1 MKKLFISTVLLFFIA
16 CSSSDISLLPEKVSP
31 DVYKVLLENDDI
43 KILEVTFAPG
53 QSDNMH
59 EHYPATVYIVEGGK
73 AQVTLP
79 DGTVNE
85 INPPSDFILHNPEK
99 AKHQVKNIGDNTMK
113 IILFER
119 KNTRA
124 VTDTKEELIL
134 PEEVSP
140 DVYKVL
146 LDNEEVKVTEVTFKP
161 GQGDEMHQH
170 GVMSIYGITGGKLQ
184 NTSPDGTVREM
195 EVADGFVGH
204 RNTVTTHQM
213 KNIGDTTV
221 KVILVEHKKLG
232 PPEASNS

>member
-1 MKKLFISTVLLFFIA
+1 M
-16 CSSSDISLLPEKVSP
+16 
-31 DVYKVLLENDDI
+31 
-43 KILEVTFAPG
+43 
-53 QSDNMH
+53 Q
-59 EHYPATVYIVEGGK
+59 
-73 AQVTLP
+73 
-79 DGTVNE
+79 
-85 INPPSDFILHNPEK
+85 
-99 AKHQVKNIGDNTMK
+99 QVKIFGDNTMK
-113 IILFER
+113 IILFEG
-119 KNTRA
+119 KISRA
-124 VTDTKEELIL
+124 VTDIKEELIL

-146 LDNEEVKVTEVTFKP
+146 LENEEVKVTEVTFEP

-195 EVADGFVGH
+195 EVPDGFVGH

-232 PPEASNS
+232 LPEA

>member
-1 MKKLFISTVLLFFIA
+1 MIRPIISILLLLIVS
-16 CSSSDISLLPEKVSP
+16 CSGSKEKPLHPEVVSP
-31 DVYKVLLENDDI
+31 DVYKVLLENDDV
-43 KILEVTFAPG
+43 KVLEVTFEPG

-59 EHYPATVYIVEGGK
+59 EHYPATVYILQGGT

-85 INPPSDFILHNPEK
+85 INPPSDFIVHNPEN

-124 VTDTKEELIL
+124 VTNTKQELIL
-134 PEEVSP
+134 PEKVSP

-195 EVADGFVGH
+195 EVAEGFVGH

-232 PPEASNS
+232 PPKA

>member
-1 MKKLFISTVLLFFIA
+1 MKKLFISSTLLFFIS
-16 CSSSDISLLPEKVSP
+16 CYSNHLSLLPEKVSP
-31 DVYKVLLENDDI
+31 DVYNVLLENEDI

-59 EHYPATVYIVEGGK
+59 EHYPSTAYIIEGGK
-73 AQVTLP
+73 AEVTLP
-79 DGTVNE
+79 NGTVNE
-85 INPPSDFILHNPEK
+85 INPTNGLTVHNPEK

-119 KNTRA
+119 KNTRTI
-124 VTDTKEELIL
+124 VKTKQELIL

-146 LDNEEVKVTEVTFKP
+146 LENDEVKVTEVTFQP

-184 NTSPDGTVREM
+184 NVSPDGNVREM
-195 EVADGFVGH
+195 EVPDGFVGH

-213 KNIGDTTV
+213 KNIGDNVV
-221 KVILVEHKKLG
+221 KIILVEHKKLG
-232 PPEASNS
+232 LPEA

>member
-16 CSSSDISLLPEKVSP
+16 CSSSDISLLPEEVSP

-119 KNTRA
+119 KNTRT

-232 PPEASNS
+232 LPEV

>member
-31 DVYKVLLENDDI
+31 DVYNVLLENDDI

-85 INPPSDFILHNPEK
+85 INPPSDFILHNPDK

-146 LDNEEVKVTEVTFKP
+146 LENDEVKVTEVTFKP

-232 PPEASNS
+232 APEA

>member
-1 MKKLFISTVLLFFIA
+1 
-16 CSSSDISLLPEKVSP
+16 
-31 DVYKVLLENDDI
+31 
-43 KILEVTFAPG
+43 
-53 QSDNMH
+53 
-59 EHYPATVYIVEGGK
+59 
-73 AQVTLP
+73 
-79 DGTVNE
+79 
-85 INPPSDFILHNPEK
+85 
-99 AKHQVKNIGDNTMK
+99 MK

-119 KNTRA
+119 KNTRPI
-124 VTDTKEELIL
+124 TDTKEKLIL

-146 LDNEEVKVTEVTFKP
+146 LENEEVKVTEVTFKP

-184 NTSPDGTVREM
+184 NISPDGTVREM

-204 RNTVTTHQM
+204 RNSVTTHQM

-232 PPEASNS
+232 LPEA

>member
-119 KNTRA
+119 KNTRT

-134 PEEVSP
+134 PEDVSP

-146 LDNEEVKVTEVTFKP
+146 LENDEVKVTEVTFKP

-232 PPEASNS
+232 LPEA